1 MQAQLSNP
9 IILHIADV
17 IEKALAALEVT
28 DLPKAEI
35 YQQLGVAPNLEMG
48 HYAFGC
54 FPLAK
59 RLRKGPPMIAQA
71 LIEHLQADDTIAKI
85 EAAGPYLNFTLQ
97 SQAFGDSVIQAI
109 NSGDYFERPF
119 IDKPARMMF
128 EYSQPNTHKE
138 LHVGHFRN
146 LCMGNAIV
154 NLNQYIGQDVVPV
167 TYPGDVGTHVA
178 KCLWYIHYRSDAPMP
193 TEKHGEWLGKMYVTG
208 NEILTAEKG
217 TEKED
222 ENRAQLTAILKEL
235 HDCKGP
241 FYDLWVK
248 TREWSLTQMRQA
260 YAWAGVEFERWF
272 FESEVDEP
280 SVTYMNQLFAEGKLI
295 KDQGALGM
303 DLEADGLG
311 FCLLV
316 KSDGTGLYAT
326 KDVELARRKFEEF
339 GVEQSI
345 TIVDNRQT
353 LHFQQVFKVLEHLG
367 FEQAKN
373 CVHLPH
379 EMVELPDG
387 PMSSRKGNVVPFME
401 LANNMEAHIVEMY
414 LEKYRGD
421 WPDAE
426 ITETA
431 HSIANSAVK
440 YGMLRYDNNRKI
452 VFDMDEW
459 LRLDGETGPYLQY
472 AVARINALL
481 EKIQTD
487 VAPDWSQLTAS
498 QELALLLKLNE
509 FQGLVFRSATQFKPA
524 LMCTYL
530 YELAKL
536 FSGFYAECPIAQ
548 APDESLKSARLALA
562 KATKGVLEKGLGLLG
577 ITCPRRM

>member
-1 MQAQLSNP
+1 MQAQLNNP
-9 IILHIADV
+9 IILHLAKV
-17 IEKALAALEVT
+17 IEKALATLEVA
-28 DLPKAEI
+28 DLSLVEI
-35 YQQLGVAPNLEMG
+35 YQQLGTAPNLDMG

-71 LIEHLQADDTIAKI
+71 LLEHLAADEIIAQV
-85 EAAGPYLNFTLQ
+85 EAAGPYLNFTLH
-97 SQAFGDSVIQAI
+97 SDAYGVHLIEAV
-109 NSGDYFERPF
+109 NAGDYFDRPF
-119 IDKPARMMF
+119 IDAPKRMMF

-146 LCMGNAIV
+146 LCLGNAVV
-154 NLNQYIGQDVVPV
+154 NLNQYLGQDVVPV

-193 TEKHGEWLGKMYVTG
+193 TENHGEWLGKMYVTA
-208 NEILTAEKG
+208 NDILTNEKG
-217 TEKED
+217 TEKES
-222 ENRAQLTAILKEL
+222 ENRAQLTQILKEI
-235 HDCKGP
+235 HDRSGP
-241 FYDLWVK
+241 FFELWEE

-280 SVTYMNQLFAEGKLI
+280 SVSYMNKLYAEGKLV

-326 KDVELARRKFEEF
+326 KDVELARLKFEEY

-345 TIVDNRQT
+345 YIVDNRQT

-367 FEQAKN
+367 FEQAKD

-379 EMVELPDG
+379 EMVELPSG
-387 PMSSRKGNVVPFME
+387 AMSSRKGNVVPFMR
-401 LANNMEAHIVEMY
+401 LAKNMEAHIVEMY
-414 LEKYRGD
+414 LEKYRGE
-421 WPDAE
+421 WPDEE
-426 ITETA
+426 IAHTA
-431 HSIANSAVK
+431 HSIATSAVK

-452 VFDMDEW
+452 IFDMDEW

-481 EKIQTD
+481 DKIQPEG
-487 VAPDWSQLTAS
+487 APNWQQLKMP
-498 QELALLLKLNE
+498 QELALMLKLNE
-509 FQGLVFRSATQFKPA
+509 FHGIVFRAATQFKPS

-536 FSGFYAECPIAQ
+536 FSSFYAECSIAQ
-548 APDESLKSARLALA
+548 ASDVGLKSARLALA
-562 KATKGVLEKGLGLLG
+562 QATKAVLEKGLSLLG
-577 ITCPRRM
+577 INCPHRM